1 VTTGTSLAGMDRRTL
16 LKGLVAAAAIVAA
29 LPAARLLGGTAAAAV
44 VDNPTVSTLEA
55 FADTLI
61 PGEKRNA
68 ADRAIAGVVEGPG
81 AVQAGA
87 IALLRLPEAQVESY
101 LPSVAALLDAEA
113 ASYSLTHARRPDP
126 TVPPF
131 VALSFP
137 DRTALCGQLLSSG
150 QAVGQLQQAVTLF
163 ALLVFVAFHC
173 VGQQHTAE
181 ALGSGHLGLAW
192 LQFPGPDPDGLYRYT
207 DFSYRQVLADAHPR
221 TTASGSPA

>member
-1 VTTGTSLAGMDRRTL
+1 MTRTGVPGIDRRTL
-16 LKGLVAAAAIVAA
+16 LQGLAAAAATVAA
-29 LPAARLLGGTAAAAV
+29 LPMTRLLEGTASAEV
-44 VDNPTVSTLEA
+44 GVNPTVSTLEA

-87 IALLRLPEAQVESY
+87 IALLQLPEAQVENY
-101 LPSVAALLDAEA
+101 LPAIAALLNAEA
-113 ASYSLTHARRPDP
+113 TSYSLTHTRQLDP

-131 VALSFP
+131 VALRFP
-137 DRTALCGQLLSSG
+137 DRNALCAQLLASG

-173 VGQQHTAE
+173 AGQQHTAE
-181 ALGSGHLGLAW
+181 ALSTGHPGLAW
-192 LQFPGPDPDGLYRYT
+192 LRFPEPDPDGLYRYT
-207 DFSYRQVLADAHPR
+207 DYSYRKVLADSHPR

>member
-1 VTTGTSLAGMDRRTL
+1 VTGTGVAGIDRRTL
-16 LKGLVAAAAIVAA
+16 LKGLAAAAAILAA
-29 LPAARLLGGTAAAAV
+29 LPATRLLGGTAAAAV
-44 VDNPTVSTLEA
+44 GTDPTVSTLEA

-68 ADRAIAGVVEGPG
+68 ADRAIAGAVEGPG

-87 IALLRLPEAQVESY
+87 IALLRMPAAQVESY
-101 LPSVAALLDAEA
+101 LPAIAALLDAEA
-113 ASYSLTHARRPDP
+113 TSYSLTQARRLDP

-137 DRTALCGQLLSSG
+137 DRDALCRQLLAPG

-173 VGQQHTAE
+173 AGQLHTAE
-181 ALGSGHLGLAW
+181 ALGVGHPGLAW
-192 LQFPGPDPDGLYRYT
+192 LRFPEPDPDGLYRYAR
-207 DFSYRQVLADAHPR
+207 FSYRQVLADPHPR

>member
-1 VTTGTSLAGMDRRTL
+1 VTRTGAGIDRRTL
-16 LKGLVAAAAIVAA
+16 LKGLAAAAAIVVA
-29 LPAARLLGGTAAAAV
+29 LPTTRLFEGTAAAAV
-44 VDNPTVSTLEA
+44 GDDPVVSTLEA

-68 ADRAIAGVVEGPG
+68 GDRAIAGVVVGPG

-101 LPSVAALLDAEA
+101 LPAVAALLNAEA
-113 ASYSLTHARRPDP
+113 ASYALTHGRLPDP
-126 TVPPF
+126 KVSPF

-137 DRTALCGQLLSSG
+137 DRTALCGQLFASG
-150 QAVGQLQQAVTLF
+150 QAVGQLQQVATLF

-173 VGQQHTAE
+173 AGQQHTAE
-181 ALGSGHLGLAW
+181 ALEGRHPGLAW
-192 LQFPGPDPDGLYRYT
+192 LRFPEPDPDGLYRYT

-221 TTASGSPA
+221 TTTSGSPA

>member
-1 VTTGTSLAGMDRRTL
+1 VTRTGVAGIDRRTL
-16 LKGLVAAAAIVAA
+16 LQGLAAAAATVAA
-29 LPAARLLGGTAAAAV
+29 LPLTQLLEGNAAAEV
-44 VDNPTVSTLEA
+44 GVDPTVSTLEA

-101 LPSVAALLDAEA
+101 LPAVAALLDTEA
-113 ASYSLTHARRPDP
+113 TSYSLTHAHPLDP

-137 DRTALCGQLLSSG
+137 DRNALCGQLLAPG
-150 QAVGQLQQAVTLF
+150 QPVGQLQQAVTLF

-173 VGQQHTAE
+173 AGQRHTAD
-181 ALGSGHLGLAW
+181 ALSGGHPGLTW
-192 LQFPGPDPDGLYRYT
+192 LRFPEPDPDGLYRYT
-207 DFSYRQVLADAHPR
+207 HFSYRQVLADSHPD
-221 TTASGSPA
+221 TTTSGSPA